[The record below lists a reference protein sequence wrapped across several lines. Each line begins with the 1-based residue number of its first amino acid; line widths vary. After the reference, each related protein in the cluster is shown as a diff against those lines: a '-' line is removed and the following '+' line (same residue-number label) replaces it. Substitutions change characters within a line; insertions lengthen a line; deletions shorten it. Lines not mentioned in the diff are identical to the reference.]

1 RDGIGGNRELIAE
14 LSAATTAGSS
24 GAGAAALRLQVGGG
38 ARTAA
43 EVGDLLDAGV
53 GRVVV
58 GSAALERAG
67 DVAAWLERFGPERIV
82 LAFDVRM
89 DSAADPRVRTRGW
102 TADTDICLWDAVDRY
117 ASTGLRHV
125 LCTDIARDGTFLGP
139 NFELYRAA
147 REHFPHLLWQASGG
161 VSGADEL
168 VFYDIAASP
177 GRRSVDRAWIHRVT
191 ALLDIPFC
199 VAGGI
204 RSVADAEAILEAG
217 ADKISIN
224 SPALENPDLIDELA
238 RRFGSQCVV
247 VGVDS
252 QRAPGAPHQAAGV
265 HAFMVYQYTGDARRM
280 RASGRSTL

>member
-1 RDGIGGNRELIAE
+1 MLLIPAIDLHAGRCVRLYQGDFGAEVRYPADPRELLARYRELGARWLHVVDLDGARDGIGGNRELIAE

-38 ARTAA
+38 VRTAA

-58 GSAALERAG
+58 GSAALERTG

-89 DSAADPRVRTRGW
+89 ESAADPRVRTRGW
-102 TADTDICLWDAVDRY
+102 TADADICLWDAVERY

-147 REHFPHLLWQASGG
+147 RERFPHLLWQASGG
-161 VSGADEL
+161 VSSAADLADLERTG
-168 VFYDIAASP
+168 VAAAVC
-177 GRRSVDRAWIHRVT
+177 GK
-191 ALLDIPFC
+191 ALLEERIKSEELRPFWL
-199 VAGGI
+199 
-204 RSVADAEAILEAG
+204 DA
-217 ADKISIN
+217 S
-224 SPALENPDLIDELA
+224 SPA
-238 RRFGSQCVV
+238 
-247 VGVDS
+247 
-252 QRAPGAPHQAAGV
+252 
-265 HAFMVYQYTGDARRM
+265 
-280 RASGRSTL
+280 ST